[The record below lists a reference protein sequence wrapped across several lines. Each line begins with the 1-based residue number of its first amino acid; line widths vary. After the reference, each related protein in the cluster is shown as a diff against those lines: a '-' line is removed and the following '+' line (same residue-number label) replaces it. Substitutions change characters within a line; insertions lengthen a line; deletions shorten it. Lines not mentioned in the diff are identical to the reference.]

1 MARAIP
7 LLENASVDGGDPS
20 LLIVDEIDG
29 SLGTVRHWSS
39 LRSLRLTSV
48 MIRAGGSG
56 RCELLAEA
64 A

>member
-29 SLGTVRHWSS
+29 SLGTVRRFTNT
-39 LRSLRLTSV
+39 LATCFLLTSDLF
-48 MIRAGGSG
+48 RRDKA
-56 RCELLAEA
+56 L
-64 A
+64 